1 MWMCLER
8 CGGNATS
15 IEENLSQI
23 QQYRHLFS
31 SILFERFNLGPNST
45 LILNNL
51 TNVGP
56 SLQAIGLETY
66 PMISSYPYPPQFLDW
81 MRELFANPMP
91 FIELAVETAVANNY
105 TGFNIDWEPTD
116 PGTQEDAADYANF
129 LSTFGDALH
138 SKSKKLSVDVA
149 TWNTIWNLTLL
160 SASGA
165 DNLMDMGTYTGGLE
179 SFRKQLKIATQQIG
193 LKKLA
198 AGLMTLDTQ
207 TNQPFTDKDLS
218 ERFDMLEKNQVQEIA
233 IWDAP
238 LQDNWWGHL
247 RHFKHGVSY

>member
-1 MWMCLER
+1 MWMCNEP
-8 CGGNATS
+8 CGGNTTT

-23 QQYRHLFS
+23 QQHRHLFTAIS
-31 SILFERFNLGPNST
+31 YVAYYLGPNCT
-45 LILNNL
+45 LGWSNF

-56 SLQAIGLETY
+56 SLQAMGLETY
-66 PMISSYPYPPQFLDW
+66 PMISSLPHPHLMHW
-81 MRELFANPMP
+81 MKELFANPMP

-105 TGFNIDWEPTD
+105 TGFNIDWEPTV
-116 PGTQEDAADYANF
+116 PGTQKDAADYANF

-149 TWNTIWNLTLL
+149 TWNTFWNFTLL
-160 SASGA
+160 SASSV
-165 DNLMDMGTYTGGLE
+165 DRIMDMSTYDADFHEFGVQLE
-179 SFRKQLKIATQQIG
+179 IATQQIG

-198 AGLMTLDTQ
+198 AGLITYDSIKKG
-207 TNQPFTDKDLS
+207 PFTDKDLS
-218 ERFDMLEKNQVQEIA
+218 ERFNMLEKNQVQEIA